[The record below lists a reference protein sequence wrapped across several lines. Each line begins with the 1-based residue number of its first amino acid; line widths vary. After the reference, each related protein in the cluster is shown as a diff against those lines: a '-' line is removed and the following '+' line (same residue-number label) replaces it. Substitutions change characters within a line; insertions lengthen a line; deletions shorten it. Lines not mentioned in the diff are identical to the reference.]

1 MSNNEKELRMIVRK
15 LVKETIN
22 ELEMDTPEAP
32 LKLKGGLTKQQ
43 LGGSTALKYAD
54 DFIESLKNLD
64 DVKTAKA
71 LAYVMAR
78 VGMDPKSLQAN
89 LSRIKTSLK
98 QYGK

>member
-1 MSNNEKELRMIVRK
+1 MSNNEKELRMIVRN

-54 DFIESLKNLD
+54 DFIESLKDLD
-64 DVKTAKA
+64 DVKRSKA
-71 LAYVMAR
+71 IAYVMAR